1 MPRTTH
7 RRDRKVERGF
17 TLVEVMVGMLIGLIG
32 IIVIFQVLQLTESRK
47 RTTTAGSDA
56 QIAGSIAMF
65 SLERDLKL
73 GGFGFGAA
81 ASASGGS
88 LMGCNVNVYDS
99 LNPAAN
105 FPLRLTPVQ
114 IDDGPA
120 GAPDSITVLWGS
132 SLTFSN
138 FETFTTT
145 TDTSKLLKFR
155 NGIDRGD
162 LAIVGGTLTTAPQ
175 GCHLIQVTDNT
186 NGDQRTINHVSG
198 NYLSKDGTTVLL
210 TRYNNPAGPGMTFA
224 GANDYLFNLGPYPR
238 ANKWSI
244 RNGKLTLEDLLHY
257 TDLNPADGK
266 NDWIEIA
273 DGVLDLQAQY
283 GYDANNNGLI
293 ADDEWTAATPAAPA
307 DWAKVRAM
315 RVAILARSGEYEKD
329 YTAPNPRWGLAT
341 TGLCI
346 PSICFLMT
354 NLDGT
359 AGTTVPTD
367 PTVDWRHYRYRVYET
382 VIPFRNVIWGAS

>member
-81 ASASGGS
+81 ASASAGS

-114 IDDGPA
+114 IDDGLA

-145 TDTSKLLKFR
+145 TDTSKLL
-155 NGIDRGD
+155 
-162 LAIVGGTLTTAPQ
+162 
-175 GCHLIQVTDNT
+175 
-186 NGDQRTINHVSG
+186 
-198 NYLSKDGTTVLL
+198 
-210 TRYNNPAGPGMTFA
+210 
-224 GANDYLFNLGPYPR
+224 
-238 ANKWSI
+238 
-244 RNGKLTLEDLLHY
+244 
-257 TDLNPADGK
+257 
-266 NDWIEIA
+266 
-273 DGVLDLQAQY
+273 
-283 GYDANNNGLI
+283 
-293 ADDEWTAATPAAPA
+293 
-307 DWAKVRAM
+307 
-315 RVAILARSGEYEKD
+315 
-329 YTAPNPRWGLAT
+329 
-341 TGLCI
+341 
-346 PSICFLMT
+346 
-354 NLDGT
+354 
-359 AGTTVPTD
+359 
-367 PTVDWRHYRYRVYET
+367 
-382 VIPFRNVIWGAS
+382 